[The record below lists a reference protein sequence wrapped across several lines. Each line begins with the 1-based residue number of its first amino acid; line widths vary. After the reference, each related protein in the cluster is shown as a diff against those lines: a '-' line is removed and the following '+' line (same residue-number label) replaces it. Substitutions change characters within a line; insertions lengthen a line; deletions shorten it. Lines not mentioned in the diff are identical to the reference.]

1 METIVDQQLPKF
13 ETRGRVTRI
22 NFNEQQVTHEQEGTE
37 PKTFWKYTTAAF
49 PVTATL
55 TQRVNA
61 IIRTT
66 YPTESIEAR
75 AAGTLEYQAL
85 VAMADMLARESLG
98 QELTEDYLREVRG
111 KELQRE
117 RDASLAAMVYTFE
130 DGAVAQVRPQ
140 DLANFQTAIASG
152 IDRTWIMADNSVRMT
167 TVAELQA
174 AMNDGIQQGQQIWDN
189 YADQM
194 AALTDGVEQ

>member
-1 METIVDQQLPKF
+1 METIIDQQLPKF
-13 ETRGRVTRI
+13 EVRGGVMRV
-22 NFNEQQVTHEQEGTE
+22 NFNEQQVTHEQDGAE
-37 PKTFWKYTTAAF
+37 PKTFWKYTTAMF
-49 PVTATL
+49 PVTAPL

-85 VAMADMLARESLG
+85 IAMADMLARESLG
-98 QELTEDYLREVRG
+98 QELTEDYLRKMRR

-117 RDASLAAMVYTFE
+117 RDAILAAMVYTFE
-130 DGAVAQVRPQ
+130 DGTVIQVRPQ

-174 AMNDGIQQGQQIWDN
+174 AMNDGIQRGRQIWND

-194 AALTDGVEQ
+194 AALNDGTK